1 MKAVAGTTL
10 TPDAKCRA
18 ASAASEK
25 TRRLGVA
32 QRQTSNMAI
41 DLTPVSTCVCDRQPA
56 LHGPVRGA
64 KSANLNSNATLKRV
78 KMAFIWALQSG
89 QCFRAPYKVPGGALT
104 AADFRKA
111 AEAGGFT
118 GNIIVGTDLAGLR
131 IQRSEV
137 DQLRQALP

>member
-1 MKAVAGTTL
+1 
-10 TPDAKCRA
+10 
-18 ASAASEK
+18 
-25 TRRLGVA
+25 
-32 QRQTSNMAI
+32 
-41 DLTPVSTCVCDRQPA
+41 
-56 LHGPVRGA
+56 
-64 KSANLNSNATLKRV
+64 
-78 KMAFIWALQSG
+78 MAFISALQSG

-131 IQRSEV
+131 IPRSEV

>member
-1 MKAVAGTTL
+1 MSLLLNESGRRNDV
-10 TPDAKCRA
+10 DARCKMPCCECGLR
-18 ASAASEK
+18 K
-25 TRRLGVA
+25 DTRSDRL
-32 QRQTSNMAI
+32 SILAI
-41 DLTPVSTCVCDRQPA
+41 DLPPVSTCVCDRQPA

-89 QCFRAPYKVPGGALT
+89 QRFRAPYKVPGGALT

-118 GNIIVGTDLAGLR
+118 GNIIVGTDLASLR
-131 IQRSEV
+131 
-137 DQLRQALP
+137 LPAK

>member
-1 MKAVAGTTL
+1 MKVVAGTTL

-25 TRRLGVA
+25 TRAATDFQYWLSIC
-32 QRQTSNMAI
+32 RQSRPASAI
-41 DLTPVSTCVCDRQPA
+41 VSPA

-64 KSANLNSNATLKRV
+64 KSANLDSNATLKRV